1 MRDKIEITIATIMV
15 ASIITAP
22 ITVTF
27 YFFEYIFKI
36 INIL

>member
-1 MRDKIEITIATIMV
+1 MRDKIENTIATVMV

-22 ITVTF
+22 ITVIF

-36 INIL
+36 LSVL